1 MLSAVDSKLG
11 TNLAET
17 HGTITEAADKFV
29 TNIPNMNLKDWGKAT
44 GQVAFAIAGTKGLNA
59 VKEFRRCFKSSSTH
73 L

>member
-29 TNIPNMNLKDWGKAT
+29 TNIPNMNAKDWGKAT
-44 GQVAFAIAGTKGLNA
+44 GQVAFAIARYKRI
-59 VKEFRRCFKSSSTH
+59 KCCKRI
-73 L
+73 